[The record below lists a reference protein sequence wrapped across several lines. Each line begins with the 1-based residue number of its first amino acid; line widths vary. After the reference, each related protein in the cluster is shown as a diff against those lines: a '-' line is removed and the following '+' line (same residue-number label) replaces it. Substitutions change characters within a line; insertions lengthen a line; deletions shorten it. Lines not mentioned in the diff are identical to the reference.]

1 MKTGARLTVKT
12 FNNIAHIDKKEWDAV
27 FPDILESYNFLKTM
41 DESLSHQFNSYYIT
55 IYDNGKMACAA
66 PCFIMDYP
74 LDTTIEGP
82 LKKIIMKMRRSIPRI
97 FTLRTLICGSPASEG
112 RIGIKAADCREIIE
126 ALGNEMLSIAKKER
140 ASLVAFKD
148 FHEEY
153 LDALA
158 PLLDMRFHKVP
169 SYPSVELKIN
179 FKSFEEYFSA
189 LSKAT
194 RKDLKRKF
202 RKSDGIVNIAM
213 EVKNNINGLADE
225 IYELYLNTLYKSDV
239 HFEVL
244 SKNFFERISENMP
257 AETKYFL
264 WRIDG
269 KLVAFDLCLVSRDGL
284 LIDEYIGMD
293 YDAAYKYHLY
303 YVTFR
308 DIIKWCIENN
318 IRVYESGALNYD
330 PKKRLDLK
338 FIPQY
343 IYVRHR
349 KLFMNNLFGLL
360 LIMIKPDNFEEAVK
374 AAKSRTFLKEMRE
387 EESAG

>member
-1 MKTGARLTVKT
+1 MRYTVKT
-12 FNNIAHIDKKEWDAV
+12 TSRISDIDRKEWDSV

-55 IYDNGKMACAA
+55 IYDSGEIVCAA
-66 PCFIMDYP
+66 PCFLMDYP

-82 LKKIIMKMRRSIPRI
+82 IKKIMLNMRKTMPRL
-97 FTLRTLICGSPASEG
+97 FTLRTLICGTPASEG
-112 RIGIKAADCREIIE
+112 RIGIRENDNEEIVK

-148 FHEEY
+148 FHKQY
-153 LDALA
+153 LNDLD
-158 PLLDMRFHKVP
+158 PLTDMKFRTLP

-179 FKSFEEYFSA
+179 FKSFEEYFA
-189 LSKAT
+189 LLSKST

-202 RKSDGIVNIAM
+202 RKSEGIIDIKMDVRNDLGGLLD
-213 EVKNNINGLADE
+213 EV
-225 IYELYLNTLYKSDV
+225 YELYLNTLYKSDV
-239 HFEVL
+239 HFEIL
-244 SKNFFERISENMP
+244 SKDFFEKISRNMP
-257 AETKYFL
+257 DETKYFL

-269 KLVAFDLCLVSRDGL
+269 KLVAFDLCLVSADGR

-330 PKKRLDLK
+330 PKKRLD
-338 FIPQY
+338 FDFVPQY
-343 IYVRHR
+343 ILVRHR
-349 KLFMNNLFGLL
+349 KLFTNKLLGLVL
-360 LIMIKPDNFEEAVK
+360 MALKPDNFEEAVK
-374 AAKSRTFLKEMRE
+374 VSEK
-387 EESAG
+387 